1 LAKNVVICAMKFL
14 LHNGGL
20 ILVLIGAVVLI
31 VPFFV
36 QWLQS
41 NASLLTGWIVIVVG
55 FVAYIIGNKRR

>member
-1 LAKNVVICAMKFL
+1 MKFL